1 MAENDAVNEQEQATA
16 SGQGSWTPPESQ
28 EALDQI
34 VQSRVART
42 AEKVEKRVKEQYAD
56 YIAPDE
62 AAKLRQEIADRDAKL
77 VEFERESIASEA
89 GLPKGFGARLQ
100 GANAQ
105 EWTQDA
111 ATLAGALVSSA
122 VTPEPVVENV
132 PSPGFQPKERRG
144 SGGGNPSVDEGLLAK
159 SPQELVKNLPRI

>member
-16 SGQGSWTPPESQ
+16 SGQGTWTPPESQ

-122 VTPEPVVENV
+122 VTPE
-132 PSPGFQPKERRG
+132 FQPKERRG